1 MENKGKKGEKG
12 CNVSF
17 RSAYQRE
24 DSNSGRDAFLFPL
37 CARSKFAGRGRRFT
51 ARFTVIRA
59 PIFVRPN
66 SKWRWRR

>member
-24 DSNSGRDAFLFPL
+24 DSNSGRDAFFSP
-37 CARSKFAGRGRRFT
+37 S
-51 ARFTVIRA
+51 
-59 PIFVRPN
+59 VRDQN
-66 SKWRWRR
+66 LLVVVGASRDSR